1 MDLKIIL
8 ILTLVAVLCECR
20 SARMTKEWPPSGKR
34 SLNPWNRMSKTNKRD
49 LNPWN
54 RMSKTGEKRDAQGAV
69 ESLNPF
75 NRMAPPDT
83 FMHNRM
89 ANVQNR
95 DSECSNLPPTS
106 HEDISA
112 EVSKINFKS
121 KKSFKS

>member
-1 MDLKIIL
+1 MGAVANSLSHHKQSQYGSEIIL

-54 RMSKTGEKRDAQGAV
+54 RMSKTGEKRDAQGAI

-89 ANVQNR
+89 ANVQKR
-95 DSECSNLPPTS
+95 DPEFPIFL
-106 HEDISA
+106 
-112 EVSKINFKS
+112 
-121 KKSFKS
+121 